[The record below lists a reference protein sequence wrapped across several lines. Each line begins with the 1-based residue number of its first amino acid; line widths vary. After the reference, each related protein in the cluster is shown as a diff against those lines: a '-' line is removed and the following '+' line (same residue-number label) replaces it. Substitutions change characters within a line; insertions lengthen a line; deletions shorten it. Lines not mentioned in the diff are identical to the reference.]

1 MNQRRNIVVVV
12 IIIVIIRWSFKDLQ
26 EIGRYSLL
34 LGMVKTKVWSIGPS
48 QSSAAVNLENFSS
61 PTGWVISAAKA
72 KLESIHYPIFEEP
85 SNMVVFTFSF
95 KRSMFY
101 DPVSGILWKVCFI
114 CLKQIRFYA
123 YDLNIIVLP
132 VFSYLFP
139 SYDWKLIQ
147 NVIAENN

>member
-1 MNQRRNIVVVV
+1 MCHHT
-12 IIIVIIRWSFKDLQ
+12 SAA
-26 EIGRYSLL
+26 
-34 LGMVKTKVWSIGPS
+34 
-48 QSSAAVNLENFSS
+48 AAVNLENFSS

-123 YDLNIIVLP
+123 YDLNIIVLRGFP
-132 VFSYLFP
+132 YLFP